1 METPPTYKMGKNKKH
16 KKQRKGKDASD
27 TSEDGSTCTTLNNI
41 FISQVDIYNIYI
53 YIYIASI
60 VCAGVSLNIPS
71 CIVICRKLHKIEN
84 HIILLAGIC
93 LYFDYI

>member
-27 TSEDGSTCTTLNNI
+27 TSEDGSTCTALNNI

-53 YIYIASI
+53 ASV
-60 VCAGVSLNIPS
+60 VCAGVSLNIHS
-71 CIVICRKLHKIEN
+71 F
-84 HIILLAGIC
+84 IC